1 MTVGVA
7 QMGTRQFV
15 AVEPGS
21 TKDAPSGGP
30 LAGIRVV
37 EIGQLIA
44 GPFCGQ
50 LLGDL
55 GAEVVKLEQPGSGD
69 PMRQWG
75 QGSTPTWWRVIGRNK
90 YSVAADL
97 RTEAGQELARDLIAN
112 ADILVENFRP
122 GTLERW
128 NLGPDRLKAEN
139 PTLIVVRI
147 SGYGQTGPY
156 ATRAG
161 FGGIAEAMGGWRKIV
176 GFPDRVPARMGISI
190 GDTLAAT
197 YGCLGAIAALHHR
210 SQSGE
215 GQVVDA
221 ALYESVLQVMEGL
234 IPEWTIAGHKRER
247 TGSKLPRIAPS
258 NVYRCADGEYL
269 IGANQDSVFI
279 RLCEAMG
286 NPELARDPRF
296 ASHTARGENQDE
308 LDRLIEAWTSELGV
322 DEVEAAMIAHAVP
335 AGRMYD
341 AEDMMKDPHF
351 AARDAIVMVEDPVLG
366 PTPMQGIFPK
376 LSATPGSIR
385 RPAPREV
392 GQDTAEIMERWLGR
406 SPDAE
411 I

>member
-1 MTVGVA
+1 MAADLTGP
-7 QMGTRQFV
+7 
-15 AVEPGS
+15 EPS
-21 TKDAPSGGP
+21 SGGP

-55 GAEVVKLEQPGSGD
+55 GAEVVKLEQPGAGD

-90 YSVAADL
+90 YSVAVDL
-97 RTEAGQELARDLIAN
+97 RTKEGQTMARDLIAR

-128 NLGPDRLKAEN
+128 NLGPDQLKAEN
-139 PTLIVVRI
+139 PGLIVVRV

-156 ATRAG
+156 ASRAG

-176 GFPDRVPARMGISI
+176 GFPDRPPARMGISI

-197 YGCLGAIAALHHR
+197 YGCLGAVAALHHR
-210 SQSGE
+210 GRTGE

-234 IPEWTIAGHKRER
+234 IPEWAVAGHKRER
-247 TGSKLPRIAPS
+247 TGSKLPKIAPS

-269 IGANQDSVFI
+269 IGANQDGVFT

-286 NPELARDPRF
+286 RPELARDPRY
-296 ASHTARGENQDE
+296 ASHTARGEHQDE
-308 LDRLIEAWTSELGV
+308 LDELIEAWTSRLSV

-335 AGRMYD
+335 AGRMFD
-341 AEDMMKDPHF
+341 AEDMMNDPHF
-351 AARDAIVMVEDPVLG
+351 AARDAIVVVDDPVLG
-366 PTPMQGIFPK
+366 PTPMQGVFPR
-376 LSATPGSIR
+376 LSATPSSIR

-392 GQDTAEIMERWLGR
+392 GQDTAEILQRWLGQGAA
-406 SPDAE
+406 S
-411 I
+411 